1 MREVVK
7 ATQSRSR
14 VRVERG
20 IYRQA
25 NDKDVECFMR
35 DGGAR
40 FRTVASDLE
49 LARAAT
55 FVHAGRAGEWR
66 LPMAT
71 HNLTKLH
78 RHQLATAT
86 G

>member
-7 ATQSRSR
+7 ASQSRSR

-25 NDKDVECFMR
+25 NDKDVVCFML
-35 DGGAR
+35 DGGVR

-55 FVHAGRAGEWR
+55 VVHAGRAGEWR
-66 LPMAT
+66 LLMAT

-78 RHQLATAT
+78 RHQLATAA